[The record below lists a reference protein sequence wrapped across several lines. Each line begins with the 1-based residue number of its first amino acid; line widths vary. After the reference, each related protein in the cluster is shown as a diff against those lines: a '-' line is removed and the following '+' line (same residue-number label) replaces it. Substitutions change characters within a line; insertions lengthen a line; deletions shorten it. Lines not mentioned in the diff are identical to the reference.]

1 MCLCTCTKR
10 MKDQQKEPKIIKH
23 KQNPNPEWEVS
34 LTQPSSTVFLKF
46 FEMVNV
52 VYLRAYIGTLL
63 RF

>member
-1 MCLCTCTKR
+1 